1 MPSRRD
7 FLRIGAGAVTA
18 AIPWRLAAHG
28 RPSVESVPVGTEDGF
43 ILLYSN
49 ENAYGPSAKVMS
61 AITSAAQSA
70 NRYPRLRYNSLTE
83 KIASVHHVSPDRV
96 LLGCGSTELL
106 RMAACAFLG
115 RGQTAHSCFTDI

>member
-18 AIPWRLAAHG
+18 AIPWRLAAHR
-28 RPSVESVPVGTEDGF
+28 RPSLESVPAGSDDGS

-49 ENAYGPSAKVMS
+49 ENAYGPSSKVLG

-70 NRYPRLRYNSLTE
+70 NRYPRQRYNS
-83 KIASVHHVSPDRV
+83 
-96 LLGCGSTELL
+96 
-106 RMAACAFLG
+106 
-115 RGQTAHSCFTDI
+115 